1 VNNLWTLKAIL
12 RGFEL
17 ASGLKVNFWKSALIG
32 INVPTPFMEMACTF
46 LNCRL
51 GSLGLPIGAN
61 PKSPST
67 WEPLLEHLRKRLL
80 SWLNKHISLGGRIV
94 LINSVLNVIPIFFSL
109 LYEDAGEY
117 VEECGQDSTSIPLGR
132 SERREED

>member
-94 LINSVLNVIPIFFSL
+94 LINSVLNAIFIFFLSL
-109 LYEDAGEY
+109 
-117 VEECGQDSTSIPLGR
+117 
-132 SERREED
+132 